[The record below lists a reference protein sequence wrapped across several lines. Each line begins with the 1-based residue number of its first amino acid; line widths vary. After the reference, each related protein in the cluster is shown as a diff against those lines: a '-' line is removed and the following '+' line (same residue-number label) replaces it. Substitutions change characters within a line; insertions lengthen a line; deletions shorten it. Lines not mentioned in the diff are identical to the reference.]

1 MSFLQRDQYRKMFNG
16 LQEGIIVIDDG
27 VIDFCNELA
36 NKVLSKLAGV
46 KSIKQQ

>member
-27 VIDFCNELA
+27 VIIESFMLIAIDVGGMVME
-36 NKVLSKLAGV
+36 S
-46 KSIKQQ
+46 